1 MTGKVETLKKVLSH
15 EAEVLKSAADK
26 LTEAQA
32 EKLCQLYQHLM
43 DHGGSLV
50 FSGVGKS
57 GIVATKL
64 ASTFS
69 SLGLPSFFLHPIEAL
84 HGDLGRLSKN
94 DVLVLLS
101 KSGTTEELMKLIPY
115 IPVGSDYRVGLLGNT
130 DSKIA
135 GQCSLV
141 LDCSVDREACINNQ
155 APTTS
160 STLAMAMGDAMAVLF
175 EEFVGLSKEGF
186 AANHPGGLLGK
197 SLRLKVS
204 DLMWKFDDCPTLSKD
219 QTLKNAI
226 LEMTNKP
233 VGGCAICDPDNKLLG
248 ILVEGDIRRT
258 FTKDNQGLDTKVED
272 IMNSSPVSVGPE
284 DLAYEALLLMEKRDK
299 PVHILPVVENG
310 KFVGFLRLHDLLKE
324 GFSISS

>member
-1 MTGKVETLKKVLSH
+1 MPGTVDTLKKVLNH
-15 EAEVLKSAADK
+15 EADVLRAAADR
-26 LTEAQA
+26 LQQDQA
-32 EKLCQLYQHLM
+32 DKLCQLFQHLM
-43 DHGGSLV
+43 DKGGSLV

-101 KSGTTEELMKLIPY
+101 KSGATEELMKMIPY
-115 IPVGSDYRVGLLGNT
+115 VPVGSEFRVGLLGNAN
-130 DSKIA
+130 SKI
-135 GQCSLV
+135 GEQCSLV

-204 DLMWKFDDCPTLSKD
+204 DLMWKIDDCPILSEGE
-219 QTLKNAI
+219 TLKTVI

-233 VGGCAICDPDNKLLG
+233 VGGCAICNNNNQLLG

-258 FTKDNQGLDTKVED
+258 FTKANQGLETK
-272 IMNSSPVSVGPE
+272 
-284 DLAYEALLLMEKRDK
+284 
-299 PVHILPVVENG
+299 
-310 KFVGFLRLHDLLKE
+310 
-324 GFSISS
+324 

>member
-1 MTGKVETLKKVLSH
+1 MSGKVDTLKKVLNH
-15 EAEVLKSAADK
+15 EAEVLKAAADR
-26 LTEAQA
+26 LEDSQA
-32 EKLCQLYQHLM
+32 EKLCQLYKHLM
-43 DHGGSLV
+43 EKGGSLV

-115 IPVGSDYRVGLLGNT
+115 VPVGSEYRVGLLGSQ
-130 DSKIA
+130 DSKI
-135 GQCSLV
+135 GEQCSLV

-204 DLMWKFDDCPTLSKD
+204 DLMWKLEDCPILSKGE
-219 QTLKNAI
+219 TLKTVI

-233 VGGCAICDPDNKLLG
+233 VGGCAICDDKNTLQG

-258 FTKDNQGLDTKVED
+258 FTKDNQGLETKVED
-272 IMNSSPVSVGPE
+272 IMNAKPITVGPD
-284 DLAYEALLLMEKRDK
+284 DLAYDALLLMENRDK

-310 KFVGFLRLHDLLKE
+310 IFKGFLRLHDLLKE
-324 GFSISS
+324 GFSIQS

>member
-1 MTGKVETLKKVLSH
+1 MAGKVDTLKKVLNH
-15 EAEVLKSAADK
+15 EAEVLKSAAAR
-26 LTEAQA
+26 LEEAQA
-32 EKLCQLYQHLM
+32 LKLCQLYKHLM
-43 DHGGSLV
+43 DKGGSLV

-115 IPVGSDYRVGLLGNT
+115 VPVGSEYRIGLLGNA
-130 DSKIA
+130 DSKI
-135 GQCSLV
+135 GEQCSLV

-175 EEFVGLSKEGF
+175 EEFVGLSREGF

-204 DLMWKFDDCPTLSKD
+204 DLMWKLEDCPILPAGES
-219 QTLKNAI
+219 LKTVI

-233 VGGCAICDPDNKLLG
+233 VGGCAICDDKNKLLG

-272 IMNSSPVSVGPE
+272 IMNKTPVSVGPE
-284 DLAYEALLLMEKRDK
+284 DLAYDALLLMEKRDK
-299 PVHILPVVENG
+299 PVHILPVVEDG
-310 KFVGFLRLHDLLKE
+310 VFKGFLRLHDLLKE
-324 GFSISS
+324 GFSIQS

>member
-1 MTGKVETLKKVLSH
+1 MPGTVDTLKKVLNH
-15 EAEVLKSAADK
+15 EADVLRAAADR
-26 LTEAQA
+26 LQQDQA
-32 EKLCQLYQHLM
+32 DKLCQLFQHLM
-43 DHGGSLV
+43 DKGGSLV

-101 KSGTTEELMKLIPY
+101 KSGATEELMKMIPY
-115 IPVGSDYRVGLLGNT
+115 VPVGSEFRVGLLGNAN
-130 DSKIA
+130 SKI
-135 GQCSLV
+135 GEQCSLV

-204 DLMWKFDDCPTLSKD
+204 DLMWKIDDCPILSEGE
-219 QTLKNAI
+219 TLKTVI

-233 VGGCAICDPDNKLLG
+233 VGGCAICNNNNQLLG

-258 FTKDNQGLDTKVED
+258 FTKANQGLETKVED
-272 IMNSSPVSVGPE
+272 IMNKTPITVGPD
-284 DLAYEALLLMEKRDK
+284 DLAYDALILMEKRDK
-299 PVHILPVVENG
+299 PVHLLPVVENG
-310 KFVGFLRLHDLLKE
+310 IFKGFLRLHDLLKE
-324 GFSISS
+324 GFSIQS

>member
-1 MTGKVETLKKVLSH
+1 MAGKVDTLKKVLNH
-15 EAEVLKSAADK
+15 EAEVLNAAADR

-32 EKLCQLYQHLM
+32 TKLCELYQHLM
-43 DHGGSLV
+43 SQGGSLV

-115 IPVGSDYRVGLLGNT
+115 VPVGSEYRIGLLGNPG
-130 DSKIA
+130 SKI
-135 GQCSLV
+135 GEQCSLV

-197 SLRLKVS
+197 SLRLKVR
-204 DLMWKFDDCPTLSKD
+204 DLMWNLDDCPVLAKGE
-219 QTLKNAI
+219 TLKTVI

-233 VGGCAICDPDNKLLG
+233 VGGCAICEKDNQLLG

-258 FTKDNQGLDTKVED
+258 FTKDNQGLETKVEE
-272 IMNSSPVSVGPE
+272 IMNQSPVTVGPD

-299 PVHILPVVENG
+299 PVHILPVVESE
-310 KFVGFLRLHDLLKE
+310 KFLGFLRLHDLLKE
-324 GFSISS
+324 GFSIQG